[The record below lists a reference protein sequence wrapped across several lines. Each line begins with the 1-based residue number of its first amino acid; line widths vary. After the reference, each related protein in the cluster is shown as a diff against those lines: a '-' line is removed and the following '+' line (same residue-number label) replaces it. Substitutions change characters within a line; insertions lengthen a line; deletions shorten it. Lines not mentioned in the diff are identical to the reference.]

1 MEGKNGIN
9 KKKGVLYVRASRRCT
24 EIKVYLVLVL
34 LIVFG
39 FIHCELAYG
48 ETFNA
53 KCEKI
58 KDDLEKAKCRNLND
72 FSEALSK
79 FMKIKN
85 EVEHTSISVEAGYN
99 GDICSHDQRQLINLS
114 TSINKE
120 IYPIAFR
127 FKAGTVFS
135 SKGNQSQDQV
145 TTFLVNL
152 DYNVEPWLKT
162 YGFVERFT
170 DTFMNIKERYE
181 TGVGV
186 KFELDIL
193 DPAKETNK
201 TNVKL
206 GEDKEFIEN
215 NLLIEIELLK
225 GALSCAETQQCMKEA
240 GIDVKTIGEFL
251 ESVKD
256 EADKLKHA
264 CKKQR
269 TKINLGLAI
278 TAMSEM
284 EQAADLISD
293 VLDIKTKQKID
304 TLNYF
309 FNPTQ
314 RYRIVFRPSILYK
327 INDYLSLYYYTYF
340 KEPLGRPVYDNG
352 KRDWRSD
359 SLFDAKIDL
368 LKNTSWGG
376 EASVI
381 LEYQRSYD
389 NAPPHISSQKINEL
403 IGIGET
409 INRTSAD
416 KRHDIILIKIGVKF

>member
-1 MEGKNGIN
+1 
-9 KKKGVLYVRASRRCT
+9 VLYARASRRCT

-39 FIHCELAYG
+39 FIHCELAFG

-58 KDDLEKAKCRNLND
+58 KDDLEKAKCPILND
-72 FSEALSK
+72 FSEALSR

-85 EVEHTSISVEAGYN
+85 EVEHTGISVEAGYN
-99 GDICSHDQRQLINLS
+99 GDKSSHDQRQLINLS

-135 SKGNQSQDQV
+135 SSSKDNKSQDQV

-152 DYNVEPWLKT
+152 DYNVVPWLKT

-186 KFELDIL
+186 KFELDVL
-193 DPAKETNK
+193 DPAKK
-201 TNVKL
+201 PKKDDRKL
-206 GEDKEFIEN
+206 PNDKEFIEKF
-215 NLLIEIELLK
+215 LPEKIESLK
-225 GALSCAETQQCMKEA
+225 IALAYDETIQYMKDA
-240 GIDVKTIGEFL
+240 GIDIKKIWEFI
-251 ESVKD
+251 ESVEE

-284 EQAADLISD
+284 EQAADLSSD
-293 VLDIKTKQKID
+293 VLDINTKQKID
-304 TLNYF
+304 TLDYPF
-309 FNPTQ
+309 SPTQ
-314 RYRIVFRPSILYK
+314 RYRVVFRPSILLK
-327 INDYLSLYYYTYF
+327 INDHLSLYYHTYF
-340 KEPLGRPVYDNG
+340 KEPLGGPVYDNG
-352 KRDWRSD
+352 RRDWRAD
-359 SLFDAKIDL
+359 SLFDTKIDL
-368 LKNTSWGG
+368 TKNNSWGG

-381 LEYQRSYD
+381 LEYQSSYD
-389 NAPPHISSQKINEL
+389 NAPPYILSQKIDEL
-403 IGIGET
+403 MGIGKT
-409 INRTSAD
+409 LKRTAAN
-416 KRHDIILIKIGVKF
+416 KRHDIVLIKIGVKF